1 LYLLESLAPAVLR
14 LRSAPDEFFDKEKK
28 QKKKESNRRGGVAKK
43 PKGNGIS
50 PEG

>member
-1 LYLLESLAPAVLR
+1 LTKK
-14 LRSAPDEFFDKEKK
+14 KEKK
-28 QKKKESNRRGGVAKK
+28 RTKKKKKESKSVGGVGKK

>member
-1 LYLLESLAPAVLR
+1 LLR
-14 LRSAPDEFFDKEKK
+14 LRYATHKYFYKEKK
-28 QKKKESNRRGGVAKK
+28 QKKKESKPIGGVGKK

>member
-1 LYLLESLAPAVLR
+1 MILFASEIPS
-14 LRSAPDEFFDKEKK
+14 DKKFFDKEKK
-28 QKKKESNRRGGVAKK
+28 QKKKESPCVGGVAKK